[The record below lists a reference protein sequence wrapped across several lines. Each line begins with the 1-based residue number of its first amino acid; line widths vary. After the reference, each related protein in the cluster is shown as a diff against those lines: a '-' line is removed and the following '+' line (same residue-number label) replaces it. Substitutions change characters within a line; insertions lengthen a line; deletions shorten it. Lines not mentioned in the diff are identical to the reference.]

1 MTKVTAVIMTYN
13 RHDVLRRQLLY
24 HANRPIHIIIADGSE
39 SDWGNGSSGSIGA
52 MTWEYFRISGFYSFI
67 ARIKM
72 ATSLIQTEF
81 VYYIDDEDCILW
93 SGVLKAIDFLRDH
106 PDHAVA
112 GGRYDK
118 LTFDR
123 RLRIHPLVPFSSKF
137 ELLQDDGL
145 KRFELLCKEN
155 RTANLYYQVMRRTSL
170 QAFSDALDPNNS
182 FEGKMSGFVEIATSG
197 YLAISGKWQ
206 YGEYPFLL
214 RFSILGQHSW
224 IGNKNLIDEDAK
236 ELAELI
242 MRACANSNE
251 FDGSLGFN
259 AQESIVEICKQ
270 CYGLGGS
277 VFSKENNWLR
287 LSLKFKQLTTRL
299 GYPGRVLFNILLK
312 IFICFR
318 GETPKR
324 LEKYAR
330 MYQNESPL
338 IRDEMEL
345 VEKLWSRYPKGLTNS
360 QFEEELALLCRSGA

>member
-1 MTKVTAVIMTYN
+1 MLATAVVVSYN
-13 RHDVLRRQLLY
+13 RQDVLRRQLLHY
-24 HANRPIHIIIADGSE
+24 ANKPIQLIFADGSDE
-39 SDWGNGSSGSIGA
+39 DWGNGESGSIGE
-52 MTWEYFRISGFYSFI
+52 MTWEYFRISGFYSLV

-72 ATSLIQTEF
+72 ATSLVKTDF

-123 RLRIHPLVPFSSKF
+123 GLRIHPLKPFSSKF

-155 RTANLYYQVMRRTSL
+155 RTANLCYQVMRRTSL
-170 QAFSDALDPNNS
+170 QAFSDALGPNNTL
-182 FEGKMSGFVEIATSG
+182 EGKMSGFGEIATSG

-224 IGNKNLIDEDAK
+224 IGNKNLTDEDAK

-251 FDGSLGFN
+251 FDESLGFN
-259 AQESIVEICKQ
+259 AQESIAEICKQ
-270 CYGLGGS
+270 RYGLDA
-277 VFSKENNWLR
+277 VFSKVNNWLR
-287 LSLKFKQLTTRL
+287 LGLMFKQLLTRL
-299 GYPGRVLFNILLK
+299 GYPGLVLFNILFK

-324 LEKYAR
+324 LEKYAQ

>member
-1 MTKVTAVIMTYN
+1 MIMTYN
-13 RHDVLRRQLLY
+13 RQDVLRRQLLY
-24 HANRPIHIIIADGSE
+24 HANRPIHIIIGDGSE

-123 RLRIHPLVPFSSKF
+123 RLRIHPWVPFSSKF

-145 KRFELLCKEN
+145 KRFELLNKEN

-182 FEGKMSGFVEIATSG
+182 FEGKMSGFGEIATSG

-251 FDGSLGFN
+251 FDEGLGFN
-259 AQESIVEICKQ
+259 AQESIVQICER
-270 CYGLGGS
+270 CYGLGA
-277 VFSKENNWLR
+277 VFSKVNNRPR
-287 LSLKFKQLTTRL
+287 LGLKVKQLTTRL

-312 IFICFR
+312 IFHCFM

-330 MYQNESPL
+330 MYKNESPL

-360 QFEEELALLCRSGA
+360 QFEEELALLLRSGA

>member
-1 MTKVTAVIMTYN
+1 VTRVTAVILSYN
-13 RHDVLRRQLLY
+13 RQDALRRQLLY
-24 HANRPIHIIIADGSE
+24 YANKPVHLIFADGSE
-39 SDWGNGSSGSIGA
+39 EDWGSGEYGSIGE
-52 MTWEYFRISGFYSFI
+52 MTWEYFRISGFYSFV
-67 ARIKM
+67 ARLKM

-106 PDHAVA
+106 PDHSVA

-123 RLRIHPLVPFSSKF
+123 RLRILPSVSFSSKF

-155 RTANLYYQVMRRTSL
+155 RTINLYYQVMRRTSL

-182 FEGKMSGFVEIATSG
+182 FEGKMSGFGEIATSG

-242 MRACANSNE
+242 MTACANSNE
-251 FDGSLGFN
+251 FDKSLGFN

-270 CYGLGGS
+270 CYGLDA
-277 VFSKENNWLR
+277 VFSKKNNRLR